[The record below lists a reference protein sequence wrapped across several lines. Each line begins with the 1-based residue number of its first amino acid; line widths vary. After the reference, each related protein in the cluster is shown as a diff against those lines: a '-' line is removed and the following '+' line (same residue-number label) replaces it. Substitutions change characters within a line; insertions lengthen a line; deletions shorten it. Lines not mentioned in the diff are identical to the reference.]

1 MNAAKKLLGFDL
13 NPNGF
18 ATRAPRSPKIPSEQ
32 LEILE
37 GIVKAQDGTGF
48 SLPDREGLREV
59 YQLFKNMPLNKL
71 ASAFDSVRRV
81 RQLAWALTYSEGRSP
96 AIVETK
102 KLQNALQLID
112 RYFRISMLPAVF
124 NALMKAWHTPNAR
137 TLRTFLKKHLTD
149 YAGSRKSIHKL
160 KHNMTWYCG
169 EDGALQF
176 AMSLITSR
184 RKLADVWELL
194 DLPDYM
200 HGYPYFGDVATEY
213 VTYNSRLNAE
223 HVTDIVDFVIKHNTD
238 KTSRRVLSKLIEKL
252 GVEGAETLRQSVQSY
267 VLQKW
272 QDPRIA
278 GADVRWRDVSDEA
291 RKIFTR
297 WITKEDLRFFFD
309 VVAKTCGDSKFE
321 YRKAFWLA
329 YLEHISFC
337 RPVLRRGAEYLFRY
351 DKQALEYYQDRQPA
365 TLKGGTRDQHAFIIQ
380 MGDYTFVEFSTA
392 AACHVYRLYNISSL
406 DPFELDASEYNIS
419 ELRNRDE
426 ARHRVMHTH
435 SAKYSWQSKFALW
448 LENRLDIEPMR
459 SYRLD
464 GKPDPEIINP
474 SQASRGEEKREFHI
488 INCPNWSCQQRLRI
502 PVKKGKIRLRCPTCR
517 NEFDH

>member
-13 NPNGF
+13 NPNSF
-18 ATRAPRSPKIPSEQ
+18 ATRSPRSAKIPSEQ

-71 ASAFDSVRRV
+71 TSAFDSVRRV
-81 RQLAWALTYSEGRSP
+81 RQLAWTLTYSEGRSP

-112 RYFRISMLPAVF
+112 RCFRISMLPAVF

-137 TLRTFLKKHLTD
+137 TLRVFLKKHLTG

-160 KHNMTWYCG
+160 KDNMTWYCE

-184 RKLADVWELL
+184 RKLANVWELL

-213 VTYNSRLNAE
+213 ATYNSRLNAE
-223 HVTDIVDFVIKHNTD
+223 HVTDVVDFVKKHNND

-252 GVEGAETLRQSVQSY
+252 GTDASEDLRQPVQSY
-267 VLQKW
+267 ALQKW

-278 GADVRWRDVSDEA
+278 GAVARWRDVSDEA
-291 RKIFTR
+291 HQIFTH

-309 VVAKTCGDSKFE
+309 VVAQACDDKKFA

-337 RPVLRRGAEYLFRY
+337 RPVLRADVEYLFSG
-351 DKQALEYYQDRQPA
+351 DPQSLQYYRDRCPA
-365 TLKGGTRDQHAFIIQ
+365 ELKGGGKNLHAFIIR
-380 MGDYTFVEFSTA
+380 MGDHTFVEFSTA
-392 AACHVYRLYNISSL
+392 GACYVYRNDRL
-406 DPFELDASEYNIS
+406 PFELGDSEYRID
-419 ELRNRDE
+419 ELKVRPW
-426 ARHRVMHTH
+426 AIHRVIHYK
-435 SAKYSWQSKFALW
+435 SEVYYWQADFASW
-448 LENRLDIEPMR
+448 LEREIGIEPVR

-464 GKPDPEIINP
+464 GKPNPEIIN
-474 SQASRGEEKREFHI
+474 SSRTSREEKKPELLI
-488 INCPNWSCQQRLRI
+488 ISCPNWSCQQRLRI

>member
-1 MNAAKKLLGFDL
+1 MNVAKKLLGFDL
-13 NPNGF
+13 NPNSF
-18 ATRAPRSPKIPSEQ
+18 DTRAPRSPKIPSEQ

-102 KLQNALQLID
+102 KLQNALQLIH
-112 RYFRISMLPAVF
+112 RCFRISMLPAVF

-137 TLRTFLKKHLTD
+137 MLRVFLKKHLTD

-160 KHNMTWYCG
+160 KDNMTWYCE

-213 VTYNSRLNAE
+213 VTYSSRLNTE
-223 HVTDIVDFVIKHNTD
+223 HVTDIVNFVIKHNND

-252 GVEGAETLRQSVQSY
+252 GIEAVETLRQPVQSY
-267 VLQKW
+267 ALQEW

-278 GADVRWRDVSDEA
+278 GGDVRWRDVSDKA
-291 RKIFTR
+291 REIFTR

-309 VVAKTCGDSKFE
+309 VVAQACDDQKFE

-337 RPVLRRGAEYLFRY
+337 RPVLRRDAEYLFSNDR
-351 DKQALEYYQDRQPA
+351 QALQYYQDRRPA
-365 TLKGGTRDQHAFIIQ
+365 TLTGGNRDQHAFIIQ
-380 MGDYTFVEFSTA
+380 MGDHTFIEFSTA
-392 AACHVYRLYNISSL
+392 GACYVYRNAGL
-406 DPFELDASEYNIS
+406 PFELGDSEYRMD
-419 ELRNRDE
+419 ELR
-426 ARHRVMHTH
+426 ARLWAIHRVIHH
-435 SAKYSWQSKFALW
+435 NSENYYWQADFASW
-448 LENRLDIEPMR
+448 LEDEIGIEPAR
-459 SYRLD
+459 SYRLERKSD
-464 GKPDPEIINP
+464 SVPIKSDPVII
-474 SQASRGEEKREFHI
+474 R
-488 INCPNWSCQQRLRI
+488 CPNRNCRQRLTITTRKGIISRI
-502 PVKKGKIRLRCPTCR
+502 RCPNCLTAF
-517 NEFDH
+517 EHYFES

>member
-13 NPNGF
+13 NPNSF

-37 GIVKAQDGTGF
+37 EIVKAQDGTGF

-59 YQLFKNMPLNKL
+59 YQLFKNMPLDKL

-102 KLQNALQLID
+102 RLQNALQLIES
-112 RYFRISMLPAVF
+112 RFRISMLPAVF

-137 TLRTFLKKHLTD
+137 TLRVFLKKHLTD

-160 KHNMTWYCG
+160 KDNMTWYCE
-169 EDGALQF
+169 EDGVLQF

-200 HGYPYFGDVATEY
+200 HGYPYFSDVATEY

-223 HVTDIVDFVIKHNTD
+223 HVTDIVDFVIKHNND

-252 GVEGAETLRQSVQSY
+252 GVEAAETLRQPVQSY
-267 VLQKW
+267 ALQEW
-272 QDPRIA
+272 QDPRIS
-278 GADVRWRDVSDEA
+278 GGDVRWRNVSDKA
-291 RKIFTR
+291 REIFTR

-309 VVAKTCGDSKFE
+309 VVAQACDDQKFE

-337 RPVLRRGAEYLFRY
+337 RPVLRRDAEYLFGG
-351 DKQALEYYQDRQPA
+351 DPQALQYYRDRRPA
-365 TLKGGTRDQHAFIIQ
+365 ELRGGNPDQHAFIIQ
-380 MGDYTFVEFSTA
+380 MEEFTFVEFSTA
-392 AACHVYRLYNISSL
+392 GACYVYHNADL
-406 DPFELDASEYNIS
+406 PFELGDSEYYMNK
-419 ELRNRDE
+419 LRSWSFHK
-426 ARHRVMHTH
+426 HRVIHRG
-435 SAKYSWQSKFALW
+435 SEIYSWQSKFASW
-448 LENRLDIEPMR
+448 LEYEIGIESMR

-464 GKPDPEIINP
+464 GKPDPETINP
-474 SQASRGEEKREFHI
+474 SQASRREKKPEFHI
-488 INCPNWSCQQRLRI
+488 VSCPNWSCQQRLRI

>member
-13 NPNGF
+13 NPNNF

-59 YQLFKNMPLNKL
+59 YQFFKNMPLNKL

-81 RQLAWALTYSEGRSP
+81 RQLALALTYFEGRSP

-112 RYFRISMLPAVF
+112 RCFRISMLPAVF

-137 TLRTFLKKHLTD
+137 TLRAFLKKHLTD
-149 YAGSRKSIHKL
+149 YAGYRKSIQKL
-160 KHNMTWYCG
+160 KDNMTWYCE

-200 HGYPYFGDVATEY
+200 HGYPYFGDVVTEY
-213 VTYNSRLNAE
+213 VSYNSRLNAE
-223 HVTDIVDFVIKHNTD
+223 HVTDIVDFVIKHNND

-252 GVEGAETLRQSVQSY
+252 GIEATETLRQPVQSY
-267 VLQKW
+267 ALQEW
-272 QDPRIA
+272 QDPRIT
-278 GADVRWRDVSDEA
+278 GGDVRWRDVSDKA
-291 RKIFTR
+291 REIFTR

-309 VVAKTCGDSKFE
+309 VVAKACYDPKFA

-329 YLEHISFC
+329 YLKHISFC
-337 RPVLRRGAEYLFRY
+337 RPVLRKDVEYLFQSDR
-351 DKQALEYYQDRQPA
+351 QALRYYRDRRPA
-365 TLKGGTRDQHAFIIQ
+365 TLNGGTSDQHAFIIQ
-380 MGDYTFVEFSTA
+380 MEEFTFVEFSTA
-392 AACHVYRLYNISSL
+392 GACYVYHNADL
-406 DPFELDASEYNIS
+406 PFELGDSEYYMS
-419 ELRNRDE
+419 ELRSWSF
-426 ARHRVMHTH
+426 AKHRVIHH
-435 SAKYSWQSKFALW
+435 RSENYSWQDEFASW
-448 LENRLDIEPMR
+448 LEDEIGIEALR
-459 SYRLD
+459 SYQLEPKSD
-464 GKPDPEIINP
+464 SDPIKSDSVII
-474 SQASRGEEKREFHI
+474 K
-488 INCPNWSCQQRLRI
+488 CPNENCGQRLTI
-502 PVKKGKIRLRCPTCR
+502 TTKKGIIKRIRCPNCLTAF
-517 NEFDH
+517 EKYFES